1 MSQDVSLLKKAME
14 TDMMELGSRGSTESV
29 QQATAQCEV
38 EDLGLSNRQCVTPE
52 PLDPCTIVIFGAS
65 GDLAGRKLIPSL
77 FNLFLNGGLPDPVR
91 IVGCA
96 RTVMEDDEF
105 RKRVRASL
113 GDEIKVDG
121 ARWDSFAS
129 NVHYR
134 SLDYTDP
141 ASFHELAGFL
151 RELDGIVETRG
162 NRILYLAIPPVL
174 YEVVARR
181 IGGAGLAEE
190 HTNGNGWAR
199 IVVEKP
205 FGHDLPTAVEL
216 DRSLHESFLED
227 QIFRIDH
234 YLAKETVQNVLIFRF
249 ANAIFEPVWN
259 RRYMQHVHILAAE
272 TLGVEHRAGYY
283 DQAGVLRDMFQN
295 HMMQLLAL
303 TAMEPPPR
311 FETDWVMDEKTKVF
325 RALRPFPVES
335 PYENLVLGQY
345 GPGFIDGRPVPGYRA
360 EPGVRGDSLTPTF
373 ASMKLHID
381 NWRWQG
387 VPFYLTS
394 GKRLG
399 RKVSEI
405 TIQFREVPHSI
416 FRNILGEK
424 VEANRLT
431 LGIYPDEKISLVF
444 QTKNP
449 GAALRLRSVTMDF
462 HYGQNYSGP
471 VLDAYEKVLID
482 CIRGDRMLFWR
493 QDGVELSWSFLS
505 PILERCEE
513 CENRRQM
520 LRFYEAGSMG
530 PEDV

>member
-1 MSQDVSLLKKAME
+1 ME
-14 TDMMELGSRGSTESV
+14 REMVETGSGGSKGSV
-29 QQATAQCEV
+29 QQARVVCDV
-38 EDLGLSNRQCVTPE
+38 EDLGLSSALCVTAE
-52 PLDPCTIVIFGAS
+52 QLDPCTIVIFGAS
-65 GDLAGRKLIPSL
+65 GDLAARKLIPSL
-77 FNLFLNGGLPDPVR
+77 FNLFRIGGLPDPFRV
-91 IVGCA
+91 VGCA
-96 RTVMEDDEF
+96 RTEMQDDEF
-105 RKRVRASL
+105 RSKLLASA
-113 GDEIKVDG
+113 EPYSEVD
-121 ARWDSFAS
+121 DSHWERFAS
-129 NVHYR
+129 MVHYR
-134 SLDYTDP
+134 PLDYTQP
-141 ASFHELAGFL
+141 SSFDDLAAFL
-151 RELDGIVETRG
+151 RRLDDRARTGG
-162 NRILYLAIPPVL
+162 NRIFYLAIPPVL

-190 HTNGNGWAR
+190 HANGNGWAR

-205 FGHDLPTAVEL
+205 FGHDLLSAMEL

-227 QIFRIDH
+227 QVFRIDH

-259 RRYMQHVHILAAE
+259 RRYVQHVHILAAE

-325 RALRPFPVES
+325 RALRPFPVED

-345 GPGFIDGRPVPGYRA
+345 GPGFVDGRRVPGYRE

-399 RKVSEI
+399 RKVTEI

-462 HYGQNYSGP
+462 HYSQNYSGP
-471 VLDAYEKVLID
+471 VLDAYDKVLID

-513 CENRRQM
+513 CESRSEM
-520 LRFYEAGSMG
+520 LHFYEAGSMG
-530 PEDV
+530 PEGSFQG